1 MIRVLLDHTCIRA
14 LAEGDEFLNGLYV
27 EASYGYAE
35 IVIPALSA
43 TVAEREKPGA
53 GQHILSRRFTTVA
66 DFTHAHALVAGTWRQ
81 ADWRILHPA
90 AAVLVAQQS
99 GDETTLL
106 SLDSDLYAGTGV
118 TPLNPLTP

>member
-1 MIRVLLDHTCIRA
+1 MIRVLLDHTCIQA

-66 DFTHAHALVAGTWRQ
+66 DFTHAQALVAGTWRQ

-90 AAVLVAQQS
+90 AAALVGQQA
-99 GDETTLL
+99 GDDATLL
-106 SLDSDLYAGTGV
+106 SLKPDLYAGTGV
-118 TPLNPLTP
+118 SPLNPLEP